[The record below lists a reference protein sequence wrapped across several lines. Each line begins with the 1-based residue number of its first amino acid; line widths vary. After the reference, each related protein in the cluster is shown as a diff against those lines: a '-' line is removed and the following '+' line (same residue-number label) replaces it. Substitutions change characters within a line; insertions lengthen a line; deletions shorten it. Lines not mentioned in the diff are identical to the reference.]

1 MSSHEPRQMEQ
12 QMQTT
17 ALKAGA
23 RVMLA
28 GFTDGCI
35 IPDGEY
41 TVSKVNADGSF
52 HVGGK
57 TAVWP
62 ERIKEVLRA

>member
-1 MSSHEPRQMEQ
+1 MA
-12 QMQTT
+12 TIG
-17 ALKAGA
+17 LKAGA
-23 RVMLA
+23 RVLLH

-41 TVSKVNADGSF
+41 TVSAVNADGSF

-62 ERIKEVLRA
+62 ERVKE